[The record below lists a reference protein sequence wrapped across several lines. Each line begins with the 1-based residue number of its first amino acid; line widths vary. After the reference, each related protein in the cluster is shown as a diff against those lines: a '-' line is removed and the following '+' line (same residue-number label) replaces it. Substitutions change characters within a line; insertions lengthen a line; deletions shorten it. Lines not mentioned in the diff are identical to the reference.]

1 MRPLAIGLTLAL
13 QASSTLPAMASDT
26 VCAENASVISIKV
39 DGGRMEWGVTV
50 VDGETSSKTL
60 MSTISLHS
68 DEGKMMFL
76 LLKDA
81 ERQSS
86 MVTFRRSSG
95 ASCIGEGNV
104 YWFNAITV
112 D

>member
-1 MRPLAIGLTLAL
+1 MTIDERYEVPMRPLAIGFTLAL

-81 ERQSS
+81 ERPPGVRIVVVPFES
-86 MVTFRRSSG
+86 
-95 ASCIGEGNV
+95 
-104 YWFNAITV
+104 
-112 D
+112 